1 MFIQGNPPYQCKW
14 CKKTFTGDYRR
25 TEHVNRIHYYEQLA
39 EIESQQKEETR
50 IEEEAQKKSEIMVTN
65 TILPSQLTIAAAT
78 AGTDTKVQKRNNAT
92 KVPSTNN
99 GRIKRKRKN
108 KKVSFFIR
116 IFFKLFQNDR
126 RSPFSFAR
134 L

>member
-39 EIESQQKEETR
+39 EMESQQKEENKAKV
-50 IEEEAQKKSEIMVTN
+50 EVQKKSEIIVTN
-65 TILPSQLTIAAAT
+65 TILPSQLTIAAAS
-78 AGTDTKVQKRNNAT
+78 GGNDTKVQKRNDET

-99 GRIKRKRKN
+99 SKSKMKQKRKN
-108 KKVSFFIR
+108 KKVS
-116 IFFKLFQNDR
+116 LFY
-126 RSPFSFAR
+126 FSI
-134 L
+134 